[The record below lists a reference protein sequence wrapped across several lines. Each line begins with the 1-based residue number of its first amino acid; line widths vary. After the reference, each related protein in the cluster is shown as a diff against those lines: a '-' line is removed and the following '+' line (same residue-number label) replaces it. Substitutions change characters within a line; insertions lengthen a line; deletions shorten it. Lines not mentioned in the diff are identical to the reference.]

1 MKILVSL
8 MMVVSFLWFV
18 LNMKRNYINKNL
30 KIFISVILSDLFY
43 ILLFINFEFI
53 YYLSYEYYM
62 VNIIGGII
70 FIWTSLIN
78 VLILIIIRRK
88 IYLIGKCDLFL
99 LHIIIIYFIPIIY
112 FISILRYELTIESN
126 SSMIIDELG
135 LWLIYSL
142 VFLIINLFIYIIY
155 SIILNKYK
163 LNK

>member
-1 MKILVSL
+1 MEILVFL
-8 MMVVSFLWFV
+8 MIVVSFFWFV

-30 KIFISVILSDLFY
+30 KIIISVILPDLFY
-43 ILLFINFEFI
+43 ILLFRYFEFI
-53 YYLSYEYYM
+53 YYLLYEYYM
-62 VNIIGGII
+62 IKIICGII
-70 FIWTSLIN
+70 FIWASLIN

-99 LHIIIIYFIPIIY
+99 LHIIIIYFIPILWY
-112 FISILRYELTIESN
+112 KLTIELI
-126 SSMIIDELG
+126 SSMLIDELR
-135 LWLIYSL
+135 LLVIYSI

>member
-1 MKILVSL
+1 MEILVFL
-8 MMVVSFLWFV
+8 MIVVSFFWFV

-30 KIFISVILSDLFY
+30 KIIISVILPDLFY
-43 ILLFINFEFI
+43 ILLFRYFEFI
-53 YYLSYEYYM
+53 YYLLYEYYM
-62 VNIIGGII
+62 IKIICGII
-70 FIWTSLIN
+70 FIWASLIN

-99 LHIIIIYFIPIIY
+99 LHIIIIYFIPILWY
-112 FISILRYELTIESN
+112 KLTIELI
-126 SSMIIDELG
+126 SSMLIDELG
-135 LWLIYSL
+135 LWIIYSI